1 MTVTRQEGHL
11 FSLGRCTYCVLT
23 LGSYK
28 KPLIPFYR
36 VSLYQAEFA
45 HAPARTPSLCRERIL
60 ETILLNPHGTVI
72 LPHLHPL
79 AKAGG

>member
-45 HAPARTPSLCRERIL
+45 HAPARTPSLSVNVYLKLSYLTHMARLFYPIFIL
-60 ETILLNPHGTVI
+60 G
-72 LPHLHPL
+72 
-79 AKAGG
+79 